1 MRHSIKFKFFAAIC
15 AIAVAFVGILTI
27 LNLTLYDDYY
37 LWQRE
42 RSLRDTYE
50 DLSRAAEQDADALL
64 DQVIASEDTEGVRLT
79 IVGSDGTVS
88 YDSILREQMTGMSS
102 PEESLFYGLS
112 IAESAIQSA
121 DAERMDKQGLDF
133 VNIYDKRRSEEFL
146 CLVGKMQG
154 GYLVARIPFTYVEQ
168 NSAFN
173 MFFLIISGG
182 LTLLICIG
190 LSFFVARHFTRPL
203 IAIGNV
209 ANAMAD
215 LDFSK
220 KYDGPVRDEI
230 GRLGQSINRLSEHL
244 EETIAELRRSNW
256 QLGQEIREKEKVDAL
271 RQEFIINVSHELK
284 TPIALIQGY
293 AEGLKEGIAESPE
306 DRDYYCETISDEAVH
321 MNNLV
326 MQLLNLSKLELGRE
340 TPNLS
345 QVNLDELIGA
355 AVEKTAV
362 LAAAR
367 GLRITCEPGG
377 LQVCSDYS
385 MLSQVVDNYLTNAI
399 RYTPEGGAVR
409 ITTALDQA
417 GATITV
423 FNEGEGV
430 ADDELPRLWDKFYRT
445 DKARSRALG
454 GSGVGLSI
462 VKAMAEVLGGACGAR
477 NVEGGIA
484 FWFTVPDA
492 ALPAGQ
498 DDCK

>member
-15 AIAVAFVGILTI
+15 AIAIAFVGVLTL
-27 LNLTLYDDYY
+27 LNVTLYDDYY

-42 RSLRDTYE
+42 RALQDTYE
-50 DLSRAAEQDADALL
+50 DILHASDEGNDALL
-64 DQVIASEDTEGVRLT
+64 NQIIQSEDTEGVRLT
-79 IVGSDGTVS
+79 LVGSDGTVS
-88 YDSILREQMTGMSS
+88 YDSVLREQLTGIDSS
-102 PEESLFYGLS
+102 QETLFYGLS
-112 IAESAIQSA
+112 VVESAFQA
-121 DAERMDKQGLDF
+121 VDVDKMKKQGIDF
-133 VNIYDKRRSEEFL
+133 VNVYDKKRSEEFL
-146 CLVGKMQG
+146 CLVGQMDS
-154 GYLVARIPFTYVEQ
+154 GYVVARIPFTYMEQ
-168 NSAFN
+168 NSTFN
-173 MFFLIISGG
+173 MFFLGISGG
-182 LTLLICIG
+182 LTLIICMG
-190 LSFFVARHFTRPL
+190 LAFFVARHFTRPL

-230 GRLGQSINRLSEHL
+230 GQLGQSINRLSEHL

-256 QLGQEIREKEKVDAL
+256 KLGQEIKEKEKIDAM
-271 RQEFIINVSHELK
+271 RQEFIVNVSHELK

-293 AEGLKEGIAESPE
+293 AEGLKEGIAETPE
-306 DRDYYCETISDEAVH
+306 DRDYYCSTISDEAVR

-326 MQLLNLSKLELGRE
+326 MQLLRLSKLELGRE

-345 QVNLDELIGA
+345 DVDLDELIGA

-362 LAAAR
+362 LSEGR
-367 GLRITCEPGG
+367 GLKVQYTPCG
-377 LQVCSDYS
+377 LHAHTDDT

-399 RYTPEGGAVR
+399 RYTPEGGAVQ
-409 ITTALDQA
+409 ITAEQNSVGT
-417 GATITV
+417 TITV

-430 ADDELPRLWDKFYRT
+430 SEDELPRLWEKFYRT

-477 NVEGGIA
+477 NVEGGIE
-484 FWFTVPDA
+484 FWFTVPGTA
-492 ALPAGQ
+492 VKVL
-498 DDCK
+498 